1 MMPGDEIPEVF
12 QFDDEAASFD
22 ALGKENGFRYWSARQ
37 LQALLGYASWKSFEQ
52 VVNKAVAA
60 CMTLG
65 IPVIENILQ
74 TQTILDDVEVPDYK
88 LSKFACYLVAMNGDP
103 KIEAVAKAQAYF
115 AAIAEA
121 VQKYVK
127 SAEDIERL
135 DIRMQLRDREKGLS
149 SVASR
154 HGVETYAFFQ
164 DAGYRGMYNMS
175 LRQLRQHKGLDGKQ
189 VLLDFMGKRELAAN
203 LFRLTE
209 TQARIENNDIRGQKP
224 LEVAATDVGRE
235 VRSMMLRQGGAPPED
250 LPLRADIKKIGT
262 DLRATHKQLKK
273 PAGGKGKK
281 HGKK

>member
-1 MMPGDEIPEVF
+1 
-12 QFDDEAASFD
+12 
-22 ALGKENGFRYWSARQ
+22 
-37 LQALLGYASWKSFEQ
+37 
-52 VVNKAVAA
+52 
-60 CMTLG
+60 
-65 IPVIENILQ
+65 VIENVLQ
-74 TQTILDDVEVPDYK
+74 TQTVIDDVEVPDYK

-149 SVASR
+149 SAASR

-209 TQARIENNDIRGQKP
+209 TEARIENNDIRGQKP
-224 LEVAATDVGRE
+224 LEVAASDVGRE
-235 VRSMMLRQGGAPPED
+235 VRAMMLRQGGAPPED

-273 PAGGKGKK
+273 PAAGKGKK
-281 HGKK
+281 PGKK